1 VHPGPGYAPSI
12 GKPTSLTTDLEIIP
26 SLHLLFIEAVD
37 VFTECSEPD
46 PVGAPFRCALVS
58 ETGRLNCERL

>member
-1 VHPGPGYAPSI
+1 M
-12 GKPTSLTTDLEIIP
+12 DLEIIP